1 MLDYCKP
8 KTEEYSIMSEKIL
21 IIDDDLD
28 TLRLVGLML
37 QRQGYQISAATNG
50 QQGLDKA
57 FEEDPDLILLDIMMP
72 DMDGYEVTRRLRRNP
87 STMETPI
94 LMFTAKT
101 QLDDKVIGF
110 EVGAN
115 DYLTKPTHPSELQ
128 ARVKTLLT
136 RAGEKKEIGAISG
149 GNENH
154 GYVIGVLGARG
165 GLGTTSLAVNLAA
178 SLQARTKSDVIVA
191 EMLPG
196 QGTLSLE
203 MGASN
208 TTGLT
213 NLLAVTKI
221 NEITREKVR
230 DGLVGHPSGVKFL
243 LASDRPR
250 DMHLINQTANYE
262 FVIKRLTSLARFVVL
277 DLGVGLQPFAEKI
290 LPLCNEIMIVIEG
303 VPNTIIH
310 ATALIDDIAALGL
323 SKKTIEVVLNNRMR
337 SDTVLPSSQV
347 QTKLGHEII
356 TTLTPAPELFVQAT
370 RMQTPAV
377 VCQPDSLTAR
387 QILKLVDFVIEREAL
402 PR

>member
-1 MLDYCKP
+1 
-8 KTEEYSIMSEKIL
+8 MSEKIL

-128 ARVKTLLT
+128 ARVKTLLS
-136 RAGEKKEIGAISG
+136 RANDKKGTTGATG
-149 GNENH
+149 KDETH

-178 SLQARTKSDVIVA
+178 SLQSRTKSDVIVA

-196 QGTLSLE
+196 QGALSLD

-208 TTGLT
+208 PTGLVD
-213 NLLAVTKI
+213 LLGLTRL
-221 NEITREKVR
+221 NEITRDKVR
-230 DGLVGHPSGVKFL
+230 DALVGHPSGLKFL

-262 FVIKRLTSLARFVVL
+262 MVVKRLTGLARFVVL
-277 DLGVGLQPFAEKI
+277 DLGVALQPFAEKT
-290 LPLCNEIMIVIEG
+290 LPLCNEVLIVIEG

-310 ATALIDDIAALGL
+310 ATALIDDIAALGI
-323 SKKTIEVVLNNRMR
+323 SKKNIHVVLNNRLR
-337 SDTVLPSSQV
+337 SDTQLPSSQV
-347 QTKLGHEII
+347 QTKLGHEIV

-377 VCQPDSLTAR
+377 VCQPESLTTR
-387 QILKLVDFVIEREAL
+387 QILKLVDAITEREAL